1 MIGVILMV
9 AGFIIGNACGY
20 FLSNPSVMKN
30 EDGTASKTKQTQF
43 AVAITISALMIIVGQ
58 FLWSSGH
65 SY

>member
-43 AVAITISALMIIVGQ
+43 AVAITISALMIIAGQ
-58 FLWSSGH
+58 YLWSSGH

>member
-9 AGFIIGNACGY
+9 AGFILGNACGY
-20 FLSNPSVMKN
+20 FLSNPSIMKN
-30 EDGTASKTKQTQF
+30 EDGTANKSKQTQF
-43 AVAITISALMIIVGQ
+43 ALAITISAVMILVGQ